1 MEPMTEVENTK
12 PELPE
17 NVRVRFCPSPTG
29 IPHVGMVRTALF
41 NWAEA
46 RHTKGTFVFR
56 IEDTDAQRDSEE
68 SYNQIIEALNW
79 LGIDWDEGINV
90 GGPDGPYRQSGNS
103 FFALTAPL
111 DMPAYGCNLGEAIV
125 RFFKKYAVFK
135 GRASRSEFWWW
146 FLTYTVVTFVLRLV
160 FRTLRNLTDS
170 GVIATV
176 GDSFSSIWGLVV
188 LVPTIALG
196 VRRLHD
202 INMRGTVLAIIYAV
216 QAAAGIFFAIGL
228 ILIIGSSLSFRSLEA
243 GNSVSI
249 GGVVLLILGVLAF
262 IASGVFYFVLM
273 ARDSNPE
280 GARFDAPTASNA
292 WAPATGEAPADP
304 YAAQATSYGNV
315 PLPTNPAAAAPATPY
330 TAPATPA
337 DSYTAPAPQYDAAQQ
352 HAAPQYAA
360 PQQNPLAEAPSVPS
374 MPPMPAV
381 PTMPP
386 TPSIP
391 PMPEVPAQFQHPH
404 EQPNTDAPADSD
416 APAVP
421 NDPANGTDQ
430 QL

>member
-1 MEPMTEVENTK
+1 M
-12 PELPE
+12 
-17 NVRVRFCPSPTG
+17 
-29 IPHVGMVRTALF
+29 
-41 NWAEA
+41 
-46 RHTKGTFVFR
+46 
-56 IEDTDAQRDSEE
+56 
-68 SYNQIIEALNW
+68 
-79 LGIDWDEGINV
+79 
-90 GGPDGPYRQSGNS
+90 
-103 FFALTAPL
+103 
-111 DMPAYGCNLGEAIV
+111 
-125 RFFKKYAVFK
+125 FK
-135 GRASRSEFWWW
+135 GPRLSEFWWW

-176 GDSFSSIWGLVV
+176 GDSFSSIWGLIV

-228 ILIIGSSLSFRSLEA
+228 ILIIGSSLSFQVVGGRQQRRHRRRCPADPRRA
-243 GNSVSI
+243 GLHCQRCVHFCAD
-249 GGVVLLILGVLAF
+249 GPRF
-262 IASGVFYFVLM
+262 P
-273 ARDSNPE
+273 NPE
-280 GARFDAPTASNA
+280 GTRFRRSY
-292 WAPATGEAPADP
+292 GFQRMGSRHGRGSADRMRLE
-304 YAAQATSYGNV
+304 ATSYGNV
-315 PLPTNPAAAAPATPY
+315 PLPTNPAAAAPAAPY
-330 TAPATPA
+330 TVPTTPA

-360 PQQNPLAEAPSVPS
+360 PQQNPLAEASVPS

-416 APAVP
+416 LRQYRMIRRTAPISSSDFALI
-421 NDPANGTDQ
+421 PALSPQNVAHHNE
-430 QL
+430 

>member
-1 MEPMTEVENTK
+1 MSMLLTILALVP
-12 PELPE
+12 
-17 NVRVRFCPSPTG
+17 
-29 IPHVGMVRTALF
+29 IVGAVLLF
-41 NWAEA
+41 FIKGPAA
-46 RHTKGTFVFR
+46 RLIG
-56 IEDTDAQRDSEE
+56 
-68 SYNQIIEALNW
+68 Y
-79 LGIDWDEGINV
+79 G
-90 GGPDGPYRQSGNS
+90 
-103 FFALTAPL
+103 FALTTA
-111 DMPAYGCNLGEAIV
+111 
-125 RFFKKYAVFK
+125 
-135 GRASRSEFWWW
+135 
-146 FLTYTVVTFVLRLV
+146 
-160 FRTLRNLTDS
+160 
-170 GVIATV
+170 
-176 GDSFSSIWGLVV
+176 
-188 LVPTIALG
+188 
-196 VRRLHD
+196 
-202 INMRGTVLAIIYAV
+202 
-216 QAAAGIFFAIGL
+216 
-228 ILIIGSSLSFRSLEA
+228 
-243 GNSVSI
+243 
-249 GGVVLLILGVLAF
+249 ILGVLAF

-360 PQQNPLAEAPSVPS
+360 PQQNPLAEASSVPS

>member
-1 MEPMTEVENTK
+1 MTDPNQYNPQV
-12 PELPE
+12 PQPA
-17 NVRVRFCPSPTG
+17 PQY
-29 IPHVGMVRTALF
+29 
-41 NWAEA
+41 
-46 RHTKGTFVFR
+46 GTP
-56 IEDTDAQRDSEE
+56 DYGQAQAPQYAAPN
-68 SYNQIIEALNW
+68 YNQAPQYGQAPQYAQAPQYGQAPQYDQAPAANY
-79 LGIDWDEGINV
+79 GQ
-90 GGPDGPYRQSGNS
+90 PAPQPQSGNS

-315 PLPTNPAAAAPATPY
+315 PLPTNPAAAAPAAPY

-360 PQQNPLAEAPSVPS
+360 PQQNPLAEASSVPS

>member
-1 MEPMTEVENTK
+1 
-12 PELPE
+12 
-17 NVRVRFCPSPTG
+17 
-29 IPHVGMVRTALF
+29 
-41 NWAEA
+41 
-46 RHTKGTFVFR
+46 
-56 IEDTDAQRDSEE
+56 
-68 SYNQIIEALNW
+68 
-79 LGIDWDEGINV
+79 
-90 GGPDGPYRQSGNS
+90 
-103 FFALTAPL
+103 
-111 DMPAYGCNLGEAIV
+111 MPAYGCNLGEAIV

-176 GDSFSSIWGLVV
+176 GDSFSSIWGFVV

-216 QAAAGIFFAIGL
+216 QAATGIFFAIGL

-330 TAPATPA
+330 TTPATPA

-391 PMPEVPAQFQHPH
+391 PMPEAPAQFQHPH

>member
-1 MEPMTEVENTK
+1 M
-12 PELPE
+12 
-17 NVRVRFCPSPTG
+17 
-29 IPHVGMVRTALF
+29 
-41 NWAEA
+41 
-46 RHTKGTFVFR
+46 
-56 IEDTDAQRDSEE
+56 
-68 SYNQIIEALNW
+68 
-79 LGIDWDEGINV
+79 
-90 GGPDGPYRQSGNS
+90 
-103 FFALTAPL
+103 
-111 DMPAYGCNLGEAIV
+111 
-125 RFFKKYAVFK
+125 
-135 GRASRSEFWWW
+135 
-146 FLTYTVVTFVLRLV
+146 
-160 FRTLRNLTDS
+160 
-170 GVIATV
+170 
-176 GDSFSSIWGLVV
+176 
-188 LVPTIALG
+188 
-196 VRRLHD
+196 
-202 INMRGTVLAIIYAV
+202 
-216 QAAAGIFFAIGL
+216 
-228 ILIIGSSLSFRSLEA
+228 EA

-360 PQQNPLAEAPSVPS
+360 PQQNPLAEASSVPS

-404 EQPNTDAPADSD
+404 EQPNTE
-416 APAVP
+416 
-421 NDPANGTDQ
+421 
-430 QL
+430 

>member
-1 MEPMTEVENTK
+1 MTDPNQYNPQV
-12 PELPE
+12 PQPAAQYGQA
-17 NVRVRFCPSPTG
+17 PAPDYG
-29 IPHVGMVRTALF
+29 QTAPQYGQ
-41 NWAEA
+41 AP
-46 RHTKGTFVFR
+46 
-56 IEDTDAQRDSEE
+56 QPQ
-68 SYNQIIEALNW
+68 YNQAPQYAQAPQYGQAPAANY
-79 LGIDWDEGINV
+79 GQ
-90 GGPDGPYRQSGNS
+90 PAPQPQSGNS

-280 GARFDAPTASNA
+280 GTRFDAPTASNA

-315 PLPTNPAAAAPATPY
+315 PLPTNPAAAAPAAPY

-360 PQQNPLAEAPSVPS
+360 PQQNPLAEASSVPS

-416 APAVP
+416 ASAVP
-421 NDPANGTDQ
+421 NDSANGTDQ

>member
-1 MEPMTEVENTK
+1 MTDPNQYNPQV
-12 PELPE
+12 PQPAAQYGQA
-17 NVRVRFCPSPTG
+17 PAPDYG
-29 IPHVGMVRTALF
+29 QTAPQY
-41 NWAEA
+41 
-46 RHTKGTFVFR
+46 GTP
-56 IEDTDAQRDSEE
+56 DYGQAQAPQYAAPD
-68 SYNQIIEALNW
+68 YNQAPQYGQAPQYAQAPQYGQSPQYGQAPAANY
-79 LGIDWDEGINV
+79 GQ
-90 GGPDGPYRQSGNS
+90 PAPQPQSGNS

-243 GNSVSI
+243 DNSVSI

-315 PLPTNPAAAAPATPY
+315 PLPTNPAAAAPAAPY

-352 HAAPQYAA
+352 HATPQYAA

>member
-1 MEPMTEVENTK
+1 M
-12 PELPE
+12 
-17 NVRVRFCPSPTG
+17 
-29 IPHVGMVRTALF
+29 
-41 NWAEA
+41 
-46 RHTKGTFVFR
+46 
-56 IEDTDAQRDSEE
+56 
-68 SYNQIIEALNW
+68 
-79 LGIDWDEGINV
+79 
-90 GGPDGPYRQSGNS
+90 
-103 FFALTAPL
+103 
-111 DMPAYGCNLGEAIV
+111 
-125 RFFKKYAVFK
+125 
-135 GRASRSEFWWW
+135 
-146 FLTYTVVTFVLRLV
+146 LRLV

-176 GDSFSSIWGLVV
+176 GDSFSLHLGIRRCAKYHRACIVV
-188 LVPTIALG
+188 CMTSTC
-196 VRRLHD
+196 
-202 INMRGTVLAIIYAV
+202 GTVLAIIYAV

-280 GARFDAPTASNA
+280 GTRFDAPTASTHGLPPRA
-292 WAPATGEAPADP
+292 RPGRPVCGAGHLVR
-304 YAAQATSYGNV
+304 QR

-352 HAAPQYAA
+352 HAAPQHAA

>member
-1 MEPMTEVENTK
+1 
-12 PELPE
+12 
-17 NVRVRFCPSPTG
+17 
-29 IPHVGMVRTALF
+29 
-41 NWAEA
+41 
-46 RHTKGTFVFR
+46 
-56 IEDTDAQRDSEE
+56 
-68 SYNQIIEALNW
+68 
-79 LGIDWDEGINV
+79 
-90 GGPDGPYRQSGNS
+90 
-103 FFALTAPL
+103 
-111 DMPAYGCNLGEAIV
+111 MPAYGCNLGEAIV

-146 FLTYTVVTFVLRLV
+146 FLTYTVVTFVLSLV

-315 PLPTNPAAAAPATPY
+315 PLPTNPAAAAPAAPY

-352 HAAPQYAA
+352 HAAQQYAA

-391 PMPEVPAQFQHPH
+391 PMPEVSAQFQHPH

>member
-1 MEPMTEVENTK
+1 
-12 PELPE
+12 
-17 NVRVRFCPSPTG
+17 
-29 IPHVGMVRTALF
+29 
-41 NWAEA
+41 
-46 RHTKGTFVFR
+46 
-56 IEDTDAQRDSEE
+56 
-68 SYNQIIEALNW
+68 
-79 LGIDWDEGINV
+79 
-90 GGPDGPYRQSGNS
+90 
-103 FFALTAPL
+103 
-111 DMPAYGCNLGEAIV
+111 MPAYGCNLGEAIV

-280 GARFDAPTASNA
+280 GTRFDAPTASNA

-315 PLPTNPAAAAPATPY
+315 PLPTNPAAAAPAAPY

-352 HAAPQYAA
+352 HAAPQYTA

-416 APAVP
+416 ASAVP
-421 NDPANGTDQ
+421 NDSANGTDQ

>member
-1 MEPMTEVENTK
+1 MTDPNQYNPQV
-12 PELPE
+12 PQPAAQYGQA
-17 NVRVRFCPSPTG
+17 PAPDYG
-29 IPHVGMVRTALF
+29 QTAPQY
-41 NWAEA
+41 
-46 RHTKGTFVFR
+46 GTP
-56 IEDTDAQRDSEE
+56 DYGQAQAPQYAAPD
-68 SYNQIIEALNW
+68 YNQAPQYGQAPQYAQAPQYGQAPAANY
-79 LGIDWDEGINV
+79 GQ
-90 GGPDGPYRQSGNS
+90 PAPQPQSGNS

-243 GNSVSI
+243 DNSVSI

-315 PLPTNPAAAAPATPY
+315 PLPTNPAAAAPAAPY